1 MRNGKPVMFT
11 NCKTGEGIDELV
23 SLIRRNALFDAEVVA

>member
-1 MRNGKPVMFT
+1 VIFT
-11 NCKTGEGIDELV
+11 NCRTGDGIDDLV